1 MTDRTSRPSETFTV
15 RALEVEGRMEYVVE
29 DASGICE
36 SGSTI
41 DGLSP
46 RAQAVWA
53 RQSLDAT

>member
-1 MTDRTSRPSETFTV
+1 MSDRASRPSETFSV
-15 RALEVEGRMEYVVE
+15 RALEIEGRMEYVVE
-29 DASGICE
+29 DAFGICE
-36 SGSTI
+36 SGSTV